1 LVEEDYV
8 AKRVIV
14 LAVVVGEL
22 CEILSSVGYIFR
34 CEILHGLFSVL
45 VCLPLLLL
53 LLLTLTT
60 LLRGFWDWIMA
71 DSFTRILIWL
81 ALGLLFVGLSW
92 RAHYWADMHS
102 LGF

>member
-1 LVEEDYV
+1 MV
-8 AKRVIV
+8 
-14 LAVVVGEL
+14 
-22 CEILSSVGYIFR
+22 YIFR

-45 VCLPLLLL
+45 VCLPLLLLLLLTLTTLLRVPLLLL